1 MLTPAL
7 SCHRLDRP
15 TTTPRTA
22 PPPHPHRTH
31 PQPPGSPSMTI
42 PAPPTSRPDPS
53 AAATLPPLQLPPAT
67 LSHRAEPTN
76 DAQRSSDRVP
86 APRCL
91 SRRLADRK
99 QLRIKRTLDLLLV
112 LLSTPLTLP
121 LLALTAAAVACTSR
135 GPVLYR
141 HRRLGLHG
149 QPFHLLKFRT
159 MRPDADQLLAQH
171 LDAHPGDWDHWQATH
186 KLPNDPRLT
195 RVGRWLRRLS
205 LDELPQLLN
214 VLRGEMSLVG
224 PRPIVDDELTCYG
237 REAAVLHRVRPGL
250 TGLWQVSGRHNLT
263 FRRRV
268 ALDAAYVRDW
278 SVRLDLA
285 ILARTARAL
294 ITARGSC

>member
-1 MLTPAL
+1 
-7 SCHRLDRP
+7 
-15 TTTPRTA
+15 
-22 PPPHPHRTH
+22 
-31 PQPPGSPSMTI
+31 MTI
-42 PAPPTSRPDPS
+42 PAPPTSTPPARP
-53 AAATLPPLQLPPAT
+53 ATPATAPLHRHDLPPVTAHPPAVR
-67 LSHRAEPTN
+67 HARP
-76 DAQRSSDRVP
+76 DRVP

-91 SRRLADRK
+91 SRGLADRK
-99 QLRIKRTLDLLLV
+99 QLRLKRTIDLLLV
-112 LLSTPLTLP
+112 LLSLPITLP
-121 LLALTAAAVACTSR
+121 LLVLTALAVACTSR

-149 QPFHLLKFRT
+149 RPFHMLKFRT

-171 LDAHPGDWDHWQATH
+171 LDAHPEDWDHWRATH

-205 LDELPQLLN
+205 LDELPQLVN

-224 PRPIVDDELTCYG
+224 PRPIVEDELACYG

-278 SVRLDLA
+278 SLRLDLL
-285 ILARTARAL
+285 ILARTARAVV
-294 ITARGSC
+294 TARGSC